1 MATEYRSI
9 EYRLHECLVQIQE
22 MISILGF
29 DQELLDSINECK
41 DLIKSKQYN
50 IAVMGEFKRGKS
62 SLINAMLGAKILP
75 ADATPT
81 TATVNR
87 ITYGT
92 TPKAVITFQDG
103 SSQEIGISE
112 LGEYVTKEAADGKAR
127 ALRIKEATVYFPT
140 VICQNHIDL
149 IDTPGLND
157 EERMTRITID
167 MIANVDAVL
176 VPIHARAPFSE
187 TEKKFVCQLIES
199 EGIHNLVFAVTFL
212 DQLDEDDY
220 DYEEFMEY
228 LTHRIQSE
236 VFAELNKREG
246 PAEIVQKAHL
256 LLDHLQIC
264 GVSSY
269 LALESFVSNN
279 REMRK
284 KSRFEE
290 FSSALLHTA
299 TARQM
304 ENAARKTV
312 GTVRTV
318 VSQFDSQDSK
328 HREALMDQFRTL
340 ERGEDTFR
348 RYCADAPKV
357 LDTIFFNDYEK
368 LQALSGA
375 FNSNKNWIVGEY
387 IRRLSQIRENTH
399 EVILGVLNRTAAGMS
414 EEIEMR
420 CRTLQKAMVQVM
432 KDSLSSLQKRE
443 RETLD
448 SIAPL
453 AGISEKVGFDETAP
467 AMGSFADTIFS
478 NAVFSWRLPLS
489 QVSDLRDCNVIELV
503 IQAAD
508 SSISDY
514 IGELEEIQAAIRRNW
529 FRQFSTH
536 IDSMLAR
543 GEETLAKKREALD
556 LQYKAYLRNY
566 QMFYQDSKD
575 ILSRCEVLCEE
586 INGGKSHEQL

>member
-62 SLINAMLGAKILP
+62 SLINAMLGTKILP

-87 ITYGT
+87 ITYGAN
-92 TPKAVITFQDG
+92 PKAVISFQDG
-103 SSQEIGISE
+103 STQEIGISE
-112 LGEYVTKEAADGKAR
+112 LGDYVTKEAADGKAR

-140 VICQNHIDL
+140 AICQNHIDI

-167 MIANVDAVL
+167 MIANVDAVV

-220 DYEEFMEY
+220 DYEKFMEY

-236 VFAELNKREG
+236 VFAELNKRES

-279 REMRK
+279 RELRK

-299 TARQM
+299 TARQL

-318 VSQFDSQDSK
+318 VSQFDAQNQK
-328 HREALMDQFRTL
+328 RRAALEEQFRAL
-340 ERGEDTFR
+340 ERCGDTLR
-348 RYCADAPKV
+348 RYCADAPKA
-357 LDTIFFNDYEK
+357 LDTIFLSDFEK
-368 LQALSGA
+368 LQALSGS

-387 IRRLSQIRENTH
+387 IQRLSQIRENTH
-399 EVILGVLNRTAAGMS
+399 EVILGVLNRTSASLS
-414 EEIEMR
+414 EQLKKR
-420 CRTLQKAMVQVM
+420 CRTLQKEMAQVM
-432 KDSLSSLQKRE
+432 KDLLPSLQKRE
-443 RETLD
+443 KETLD
-448 SIAPL
+448 SIASL
-453 AGISEKVGFDETAP
+453 AEISEKMGFDETAQ
-467 AMGSFADTIFS
+467 AMERFADTIFS
-478 NAVFSWRLPLS
+478 NADFSWRLPLS
-489 QVSDLRDCNVIELV
+489 QVSDLSDCNVIELV

-508 SSISDY
+508 FSVSDY
-514 IGELEEIQAAIRRNW
+514 IGELAEIQATIRRNW
-529 FRQFSTH
+529 FRQFKAH
-536 IDSMLAR
+536 IDSMLAQ
-543 GEETLAKKREALD
+543 GEETLAGKREAMD

-566 QMFYQDSKD
+566 QMFHQDSKD
-575 ILSRCEVLCEE
+575 IMSRCEVLCEE
-586 INGGKSHEQL
+586 IKGGKSHEQL